1 MPVSVIMNPK
11 TALLGAA
18 RHAAFE
24 LGNHG
29 EDEEIMG
36 HRTRSGLKGSQKG
49 NH

>member
-24 LGNHG
+24 LGNYG
-29 EDEEIMG
+29 EDEEMTG
-36 HRTRSGLKGSQKG
+36 QRTRSGLKGSRKG
-49 NH
+49 NQ